1 MKDLAVDEWVNV
13 AASTLAALACIVF
26 AVTYHLRVTWWRSEV
41 GRNLMAFAA
50 AVCALCLYTVLATFL
65 QGDECALIALRS
77 FRTIVLL
84 AVAALMVQRRR
95 LLLKAQREHRDRTG
109 V

>member
-1 MKDLAVDEWVNV
+1 MRHLGVDEWVNV
-13 AASTLAALACIVF
+13 AASMLAALACAVF

-50 AVCALCLYTVLATFL
+50 AVAALCLYTVLATFL
-65 QGDECALIALRS
+65 QGDECALMALRS
-77 FRTIVLL
+77 FRTLVLL
-84 AVAALMVQRRR
+84 SVGVLMVQRRR
-95 LLLKAQREHRDRTG
+95 LLLKAQRENRDRTG